1 MKLNEDELNK
11 IIRFFKS
18 KSGLNNEVWT
28 IDPRIFKI
36 EVSEER
42 KEIEVIISRNETTY
56 EIKLFDKD
64 EILTMGEK

>member
-28 IDPRIFKI
+28 IDPHIFKI